1 MARTVILHSQRARD
15 TAKQY
20 IDSAPPM
27 AVVKIAEAK
36 RTPTQNDKMWAMLTD
51 LSVQKAADRRYT
63 PEMWKAVMMHG
74 CGHEQQFLQGVDG
87 LPFPAG
93 FKSSQLTKAQMIALI
108 DYIEWFG
115 SEQGIVWSEP
125 QPV

>member
-1 MARTVILHSQRARD
+1 MARTVILHSQRARE

-36 RTPTQNDKMWAMLTD
+36 RTPSQNDKMWAMLTD
-51 LSVQKAADRRYT
+51 LSVQKPLGRRYT
-63 PEMWKAVMMHG
+63 PEMWKAVMMAA

-93 FKSSQLTKAQMIALI
+93 FKSSALTKAQMVALI

-115 SEQGIVWSEP
+115 TTNGVVWTEGKE
-125 QPV
+125 